1 MITIRHRSISSCAFA
16 TLVAFHF
23 VEAKAQGPGSIDA
36 GNEFEEANVFMLPN
50 EVEEDHFAAL
60 KEHSPFQRTLDLS
73 QSLIITGVARIG
85 GETIATLLDLET
97 SQTSVVS
104 RNSVSPE
111 GWQLVEVVGD
121 LSDVETLAAKIKMG

>member
-1 MITIRHRSISSCAFA
+1 MNAAQTAFQVITIRHRSISSCAFA

-85 GETIATLLDLET
+85 G
-97 SQTSVVS
+97 
-104 RNSVSPE
+104 
-111 GWQLVEVVGD
+111 
-121 LSDVETLAAKIKMG
+121 